1 MNDQFPPPGW
11 SLRPENWMYRLPG
24 TVFGRL
30 PASWAPQLPPV
41 QTSDSWDQS
50 TSTGSSSDAPSG
62 ILGQFSQPLDPPQVN
77 PWSQATGPA
86 AWNSP
91 TLPGSSASAASATS
105 TPQNGSWYQN
115 SPSWVR
121 SALPL
126 GANVGFSAAPA
137 EPAYHPWA
145 DPLSDEM
152 GRSPWDRPPRFASP
166 TQPPPVLPMHGPE
179 GWYYPGAQLDP
190 TPPAPPKD
198 FRTRLREALSDE
210 NVRHYAGPGFYDAL
224 QKFAPLA
231 RLLPG
236 SGTVQSTEDGARAGE
251 EFESGNYGQA
261 AGHLGMGMGNAALDW
276 FPPAKFALLAGMNA
290 TTFPWLRLPIAES
303 MEKAGRSIDEIWRA
317 TGLERDVAG
326 NWRFEISD
334 RGYRVNPKAG
344 ILNEDGFRVGPLFEQ
359 QIHPGAQAGYP
370 GLAEALSAIFFDPQ
384 ATARGGFK
392 PGHVNLE
399 GPTRRALRITGIHE
413 LQHMIDYLEGFAR
426 GGSPLEFFK
435 PGVSWEAAKELYK
448 RLAGEV
454 VARNAQRR
462 LDMGELRRQRRSPL
476 RTEKIPRD
484 QQIIRPYSD
493 LFGP

>member
-50 TSTGSSSDAPSG
+50 TSTGSSSDTPSG

-77 PWSQATGPA
+77 PWSQVTGPA

-91 TLPGSSASAASATS
+91 TLPGPSASAASATS

-145 DPLSDEM
+145 DPLSDDI

-210 NVRHYAGPGFYDAL
+210 NVRHYAGPHLYDAL
-224 QKFAPLA
+224 RKFAGLA
-231 RLLPG
+231 QLLPG
-236 SGTVQSTEDGARAGE
+236 SGTVQSTEDGAKAGE
-251 EFESGNYGQA
+251 ELEAGHYGNA
-261 AGHLGMGMGNAALDW
+261 ATHLGMGMGNAALDW
-276 FPPAKFALLAGMNA
+276 FPPAKFALLGGMHA
-290 TTFPWLRLPIAES
+290 TTFPWLKLPKAEA
-303 MEKAGRSIDEIWRA
+303 MERAGKSVNEIWRA
-317 TGLERDVAG
+317 TGLERDAAG
-326 NWRFEISD
+326 RWRFEISD
-334 RGYRVNPKAG
+334 AAYRVNPNAG
-344 ILNEDGFRVGPLFEQ
+344 ILSKDGFRVASLFRQ
-359 QIHPGAQAGYP
+359 QIHPDLQMAYP
-370 GLAEALSAIFFDPQ
+370 GLAKAKSLIYIDPQ
-384 ATARGGFK
+384 LTTERGWFK
-392 PGHVNLE
+392 PGLIGSEVRNESELQHY
-399 GPTRRALRITGIHE
+399 GIHE
-413 LQHMIDYLEGFAR
+413 LQHMIDYLERFAR
-426 GGSPLEFFK
+426 GGSEAEFRMLGFSK
-435 PGVSWEAAKELYK
+435 AEANDLYN
-448 RLAGEV
+448 RLMGEV
-454 VARNAQRR
+454 VARNVQLRRR
-462 LDMGELRRQRRSPL
+462 LDEQYRKRRSPL
-476 RTEKIPRD
+476 STEDIPRD

-493 LFGP
+493 LFP